1 MKKLIT
7 CILFLIIF
15 TAVFNAQ
22 NIDFIIKKSATLYIN
37 HFDTAS
43 IKKNQKLI
51 HLKHSSSK
59 IEIPKELDFIKDKVI
74 YSVDLIYTEAD
85 KKQFDQ
91 EKLNRKRLAELKKI
105 APQLIE
111 NGLVRWQ
118 FIEQKDTHSDKNK
131 DYFHGYLITL
141 RPEVV
146 GKDGETE
153 FEILKGL
160 VEANLTLCKDSGK
173 SDEEKAIIAD
183 SLAKNTKHSYSN
195 QPKFVGGMEKFK
207 NYLREKIPYSKSM
220 LKDNVSGELTATF
233 YINELGEFSKAK
245 ITDDLTNECQNS
257 LKNALK
263 EMPNWLPGVLH
274 IPAKFN
280 RPARQK
286 LVGGIYR
293 VSFFFSL
300 ETHIVYIKYINHLA
314 PYFSESITNSL
325 NDYYFPPE
333 VLCDNTVFNALER
346 NKHWKKMSIIAD
358 LTGSMSPYTVQLI
371 LWFKLN
377 TQDNRIKYLTFFN
390 DGDSLLSEDKI
401 TGKVGGIYQA
411 KAKTYQDLLDLAQ
424 KTMRYGGGDIMEN
437 NIESALAAI
446 EKYPD
451 AEELVMI
458 ADNFA
463 TPRDLKLLRKVKKP
477 IRLILCGTY
486 YGINVEYLNLIRK
499 NGGSIHTIEDDLIG
513 LIKLKE
519 GEVLNYNGRKFKIIN
534 GEFVEIFDL

>member
-1 MKKLIT
+1 MKTLLT
-7 CILFLIIF
+7 GFFIF
-15 TAVFNAQ
+15 FYAVGFSQ
-22 NIDFIIKKSATLYIN
+22 NIDFIIKKSSTLYIT

-59 IEIPKELDFIKDKVI
+59 IEIPEELKFTKEKVI
-74 YSVDLIYTEAD
+74 YSIDLIYTEAD

-91 EKLNRKRLAELKKI
+91 EKLNRKRLAELKKN
-105 APQLIE
+105 APHLIE
-111 NGLVRWQ
+111 NNLIKWQ

-131 DYFHGYLITL
+131 DYFHGYLITV
-141 RPEVV
+141 RPQVV

-160 VEANLTLCKDSGK
+160 VEANLTLCKDSEK
-173 SDEEKAIIAD
+173 TDNEKAIIAD
-183 SLAKNTKHSYSN
+183 SIARNTKHSYST
-195 QPKFVGGMEKFK
+195 QPKYVGGMDAFK
-207 NYLREKIPYSKSM
+207 KYLRKKIPYTKSM
-220 LKDNVSGELTATF
+220 IKNNVSGELSATF
-233 YINELGEFSKAK
+233 YINEFGEFSKVK
-245 ITDDLTNECQNS
+245 ISDDLTKECRNS

-263 EMPNWLPGVLH
+263 EMPNWLPGVLYT
-274 IPAKFN
+274 PKSFRN
-280 RPARQK
+280 PARQK

-293 VSFFFSL
+293 IGFFFSL
-300 ETHIVYIKYINHLA
+300 ETHIPYIKYINHLS
-314 PYFSESITNSL
+314 PYYNANITSSL

-346 NKHWKKMSIIAD
+346 NKHWKKMSIVAD
-358 LTGSMSPYTVQLI
+358 LTCSMFPYTNQLI

-377 TQDNRIKYLTFFN
+377 THDERIKYLTFFN
-390 DGDSLLSEDKI
+390 DGNGMDSDLKRV
-401 TGKVGGIYQA
+401 GKVGGIYQSE
-411 KAKTYQDLLDLAQ
+411 AKTYQDLLDLAE
-424 KTMRYGGGDIMEN
+424 KTMFCCSGDIIEN

-463 TPRDLKLLRKVKKP
+463 TPRDLKLLRKIKKP

-499 NGGSIHTIEDDLIG
+499 NGGSIHTIEDDLTG

-519 GEVLNYNGRKFKIIN
+519 GEVLDYNGRNFKIIN
-534 GEFVEIFDL
+534 GEFVEVFY